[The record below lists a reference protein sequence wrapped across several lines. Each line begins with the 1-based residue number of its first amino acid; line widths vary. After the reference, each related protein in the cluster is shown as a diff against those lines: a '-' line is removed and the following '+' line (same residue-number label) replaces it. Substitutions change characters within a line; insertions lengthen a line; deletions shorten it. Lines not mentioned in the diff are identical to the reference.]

1 MNELLLIITVLF
13 IYSSALVAYK
23 LFGRSGLYAL
33 TPIATIVANIEVL
46 LVIKAFGWTQT
57 LGNLPFAVTFL
68 ITDIL
73 SECEGKREA
82 NKAVSIGIF
91 SSIFF
96 LIASQLWLLYTPD
109 PADTHMPAFRVIFAN
124 TPRLII
130 SSLLVYAIS
139 QFTDVWLYHTW
150 WDLTTKLTGNR
161 RRLLWFRNNF
171 STLISQFINNVLF
184 TLLAFYGTYDLKT
197 VWSFIVSSYIIFI
210 ITSLLDTPFVYAARY
225 IHEHKPQQPLPPPP
239 PPQQP
244 AQQTA

>member
-73 SECEGKREA
+73 SECEGKRSA

-109 PADTHMPAFRVIFAN
+109 QADTHMPAFRAIFAN

-150 WDLTTKLTGNR
+150 WDLTTKLCGDR
-161 RRLLWFRNNF
+161 HRFLWFRNNF

-184 TLLAFYGTYDLKT
+184 TLFAFYGVYDLKT

-225 IHEHKPQQPLPPPP
+225 IHEHKPQ

-244 AQQTA
+244 KLA

>member
-1 MNELLLIITVLF
+1 MNEFLLIVTVLF

-73 SECEGKREA
+73 SECEGKRSA

-91 SSIFF
+91 SSVFF

-109 PADTHMPAFRVIFAN
+109 QADTHMPAFRAIFAN

-150 WDLTTKLTGNR
+150 WDLTTKLCGDR
-161 RRLLWFRNNF
+161 HRFLWFRNNF

-225 IHEHKPQQPLPPPP
+225 IHEHKPKLPPPP
-239 PPQQP
+239 QPQQ
-244 AQQTA
+244 A

>member
-1 MNELLLIITVLF
+1 MNELLLIVTVLF

-33 TPIATIVANIEVL
+33 TPIATIVANIDVL

-57 LGNLPFAVTFL
+57 LVNLPFAVTFL

-73 SECEGKREA
+73 SECEGKRSA

-109 PADTHMPAFRVIFAN
+109 QADTHMPAFRAIFAN

-150 WDLTTKLTGNR
+150 WDLTTKLCGDR
-161 RRLLWFRNNF
+161 HRFLWFRNNF

-184 TLLAFYGTYDLKT
+184 TLLAFYGTKDLKT

-225 IHEHKPQQPLPPPP
+225 IHEHKPKLPP

-244 AQQTA
+244 QQA

>member
-225 IHEHKPQQPLPPPP
+225 IHEHKPPQPLPPP
-239 PPQQP
+239 QQL
-244 AQQTA
+244 QQA

>member
-1 MNELLLIITVLF
+1 MNEFLLIVTVLF

-73 SECEGKREA
+73 SECEGKRSA

-91 SSIFF
+91 SSVFF

-109 PADTHMPAFRVIFAN
+109 QADTHMPAFRAIFAN

-150 WDLTTKLTGNR
+150 WDLTTKLCGDR
-161 RRLLWFRNNF
+161 HRFLWFRNNF

-210 ITSLLDTPFVYAARY
+210 LTSLLDTPFVYAARY
-225 IHEHKPQQPLPPPP
+225 IHEHKPKLPP

-244 AQQTA
+244 QQA

>member
-73 SECEGKREA
+73 SECEGKRSA

-109 PADTHMPAFRVIFAN
+109 QADTHMPAFRAIFAN

-150 WDLTTKLTGNR
+150 WDLTTKLCGDR
-161 RRLLWFRNNF
+161 HRFLWFRNNF

-225 IHEHKPQQPLPPPP
+225 IHEHKPKLPP

-244 AQQTA
+244 QHV

>member
-1 MNELLLIITVLF
+1 MNELLLIVTVLF
-13 IYSSALVAYK
+13 IYSSALIAYK

-73 SECEGKREA
+73 SECEGKRSA

-91 SSIFF
+91 SSVFF

-109 PADTHMPAFRVIFAN
+109 QADTHMPAFRAIFAN

-184 TLLAFYGTYDLKT
+184 TLFAFYGVYDLKT

-225 IHEHKPQQPLPPPP
+225 IHEHKPKLPP

-244 AQQTA
+244 QQA

>member
-73 SECEGKREA
+73 SECEGKRSA

-210 ITSLLDTPFVYAARY
+210 ITSLLDTPFVYAARA
-225 IHEHKPQQPLPPPP
+225 IHEHKPQQPN
-239 PPQQP
+239 QQP
-244 AQQTA
+244 KLA

>member
-1 MNELLLIITVLF
+1 MNEFLLIVTVLF

-73 SECEGKREA
+73 SECEGKRSA

-91 SSIFF
+91 SSVFF

-109 PADTHMPAFRVIFAN
+109 QADTHMPAFRAIFAN

-150 WDLTTKLTGNR
+150 WDLTTKLCGDR
-161 RRLLWFRNNF
+161 HRFLWFRNNF

-225 IHEHKPQQPLPPPP
+225 IHEHKPKLPP

-244 AQQTA
+244 QQA

>member
-210 ITSLLDTPFVYAARY
+210 ITSLLDTPFVYAARA

-239 PPQQP
+239 Q
-244 AQQTA
+244 QQTA

>member
-73 SECEGKREA
+73 SECEGKRSA

-225 IHEHKPQQPLPPPP
+225 IHEHKPQLPPPP
-239 PPQQP
+239 K
-244 AQQTA
+244 QQTA

>member
-1 MNELLLIITVLF
+1 MNELLLIVTVLF
-13 IYSSALVAYK
+13 IYSSALIAYK

-46 LVIKAFGWTQT
+46 LVIKAFGWPQT

-73 SECEGKREA
+73 SECEGKRSA

-109 PADTHMPAFRVIFAN
+109 QADTHMPAFRAIFAN

-161 RRLLWFRNNF
+161 RKFLWFRNNF

-225 IHEHKPQQPLPPPP
+225 IHEHKPQPPK
-239 PPQQP
+239 PQQ
-244 AQQTA
+244 A

>member
-1 MNELLLIITVLF
+1 MNELLLIVTVLF

-73 SECEGKREA
+73 SECEGKRSA

-91 SSIFF
+91 SSVFF

-109 PADTHMPAFRVIFAN
+109 QADTHMPAFRAIFAN

-150 WDLTTKLTGNR
+150 WDLTTKLCGDR
-161 RRLLWFRNNF
+161 HRFLWFRNNF

-184 TLLAFYGTYDLKT
+184 TLFAFYGVYDLKT

-225 IHEHKPQQPLPPPP
+225 IHEHKPQ

-244 AQQTA
+244 KLA

>member
-1 MNELLLIITVLF
+1 MNELLLIVTVLF

-73 SECEGKREA
+73 SECEGKRSA

-109 PADTHMPAFRVIFAN
+109 QADTHMPAFRAIFAN

-150 WDLTTKLTGNR
+150 WDLTTKLCGDR
-161 RRLLWFRNNF
+161 HRFLWFRNNF

-184 TLLAFYGTYDLKT
+184 TLLAFYGTKDLKT

-225 IHEHKPQQPLPPPP
+225 IHEHKPKLPP

-244 AQQTA
+244 QQA

>member
-1 MNELLLIITVLF
+1 MNELLLIVTVLF
-13 IYSSALVAYK
+13 IYSSALIAYK

-73 SECEGKREA
+73 SECEGKRSA

-91 SSIFF
+91 SSVFF

-109 PADTHMPAFRVIFAN
+109 QADTHMPAFRAIFAN

-150 WDLTTKLTGNR
+150 WDLTTKLCGDR
-161 RRLLWFRNNF
+161 HRFLWFRNNF

-225 IHEHKPQQPLPPPP
+225 IHEHKPKLPP

-244 AQQTA
+244 QQA

>member
-1 MNELLLIITVLF
+1 MNELLLIITVIF
-13 IYSSALVAYK
+13 IYSSALVAYR

-46 LVIKAFGWTQT
+46 LVIRAFGWTQT

-73 SECEGKREA
+73 SECEGKRSA
-82 NKAVSIGIF
+82 NKAVAIGIF
-91 SSIFF
+91 SSVFF
-96 LIASQLWLLYTPD
+96 LAVSQIWLLYTPD
-109 PADTHMPAFRVIFAN
+109 PADTHMGAFKSIFAN
-124 TPRLII
+124 TPRLVI

-139 QFTDVWLYHTW
+139 QFTDVWLYHKW
-150 WDLTTKLTGNR
+150 WDLTTKLCGDR
-161 RRLLWFRNNF
+161 HRFLWFRNNF

-184 TLLAFYGTYDLKT
+184 TLFAFYGVYDLKT

-225 IHEHKPQQPLPPPP
+225 IYEHKPQ

-244 AQQTA
+244 KLA

>member
-210 ITSLLDTPFVYAARY
+210 ITSLLDTPFVYAARA
-225 IHEHKPQQPLPPPP
+225 IHEHKPQQPN
-239 PPQQP
+239 QQP
-244 AQQTA
+244 KLA

>member
-73 SECEGKREA
+73 SECEGKRSA

-225 IHEHKPQQPLPPPP
+225 IHEHKPQPNLPPPP
-239 PPQQP
+239 NQQPQQ
-244 AQQTA
+244 A

>member
-1 MNELLLIITVLF
+1 MNELLLIVTVLF
-13 IYSSALVAYK
+13 IYSSALIAYK

-73 SECEGKREA
+73 SECEGKRSA

-109 PADTHMPAFRVIFAN
+109 QADTHMPAFRAIFAN

-150 WDLTTKLTGNR
+150 WDLTTKLCGDR
-161 RRLLWFRNNF
+161 HRFLWFRNNF

-225 IHEHKPQQPLPPPP
+225 IHEHKPKLPP

-244 AQQTA
+244 QQA